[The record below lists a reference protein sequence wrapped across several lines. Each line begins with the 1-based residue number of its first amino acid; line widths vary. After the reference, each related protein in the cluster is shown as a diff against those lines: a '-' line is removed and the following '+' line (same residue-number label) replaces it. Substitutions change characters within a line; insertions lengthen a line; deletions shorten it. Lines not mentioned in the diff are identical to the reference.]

1 MTTPKFRHSERSAAQ
16 SKNPEAA
23 HSTTS
28 ARTFLATTAVA
39 VACSLTPTRAT
50 AQSPIVDLTP
60 TPTITA
66 ITGGKLLTITHGTIE
81 NGTIVFQAGKILSAG
96 PASSVKIPTGA
107 TIVDAKGMTVY
118 PGLIDSET
126 NLGLVEVESDQV
138 NSDLVETS
146 DEIFPNMHV
155 YDAFHAESERI
166 PIVRFNGIT
175 NAIVAPASE
184 DTMPGQDIFIQLA
197 GKDRDAMILARDTA
211 LAMNFG
217 DEQKRGRRGP
227 GGGGFPGTRM
237 GEISQLRQALLDAQE
252 YLAKKSSP
260 KSEKSEKSD
269 KPERTKADLK
279 SEALIPY
286 LKGERTAVL
295 GAYEGHDVETAMALA
310 QEFHLKVVL
319 NHVTRSQDVLDKI
332 ASYHVPVIV
341 GPIWE
346 NPGPNERYDAVYS
359 LPAELQKRGVKIAFA
374 SYGVEF
380 NRNLPYAAGYA
391 VAYGLPYD
399 EAMKAITLNPAEIFG
414 VADKLGS
421 LDPGKTANIVIA
433 NGDPLD
439 VRTAVQ
445 QVYIQGVAIPMVTR
459 QTRLRDQY
467 MPLTK
472 P

>member
-1 MTTPKFRHSERSAAQ
+1 MPKFTRATTPGGVSRLSATALV
-16 SKNPEAA
+16 S
-23 HSTTS
+23 
-28 ARTFLATTAVA
+28 LATIGL
-39 VACSLTPTRAT
+39 SPLAT
-50 AQSPIVDLTP
+50 AQSPIVDVTP

-81 NGTIVFQAGKILSAG
+81 NGTIVFQSGKILAAG

-126 NLGLVEVESDQV
+126 NLGLVEVQSDQV

-155 YDAFHAESERI
+155 YDAFHAETERI

-175 NAIVAPASE
+175 NAIVAPASR

-197 GKDRDAMILARDTA
+197 GKDRDAMILNRDIA

-217 DEQKRGRRGP
+217 DEQKRGGRGP
-227 GGGGFPGTRM
+227 GAGGGYPSTRM
-237 GEISQLRQALLDAQE
+237 GEITQLRQALLDAQE
-252 YLAKKSSP
+252 YLAKKSAP
-260 KSEKSEKSD
+260 KSEKSD
-269 KPERTKADLK
+269 KSEHTKFDLK

-286 LKGERTAVL
+286 LKGERPVIL
-295 GAYEGHDVETAMALA
+295 GAYEGYDVETAMALA

-319 NHVTRSQDVLDKI
+319 NHVTQSQEVLDKI
-332 ASYHVPVIV
+332 AAYHVPVIV
-341 GPIWE
+341 GPIWQE
-346 NPGPNERYDAVYS
+346 PAANQRYDAVYS
-359 LPAELQKRGVKIAFA
+359 LPAELAKRGVKIAFA
-374 SYGVEF
+374 SYGVGF

-439 VRTAVQ
+439 VRTSVQ
-445 QVYIQGVAIPMVTR
+445 QVYIQGVAIPMVNR

-472 P
+472 Q